1 MVAQCLHCLN
11 VKTIK
16 KKGLQMSTNA
26 MHVAKTGLNAQQV
39 RMQIISNNLANVNTN
54 GFKRDRANFE
64 SLLYQVIRSSGAQ
77 TSVDTE
83 LTSGFSVGTGV
94 NIVNSNKL
102 HSQGSIVSTDNALD
116 LAIDGGGFFQV
127 LLPDGQIVY
136 TRNGAFARN
145 NEGTLTTN
153 SGFILQ
159 PEIVIPAEATKINV
173 SSDGIVSVQIP
184 EQVDAQEV
192 GQLQLA
198 DFQNRTGLQPIG
210 ENFYIETTASGPPV
224 LENPFNAGFGKL
236 IQGSL
241 ESSNVNVIQELVDM
255 IETQRAYE
263 VNSKAITSVDEMLRF
278 VSNNL

>member
-1 MVAQCLHCLN
+1 MG
-11 VKTIK
+11 I
-16 KKGLQMSTNA
+16 NA

-54 GFKRDRANFE
+54 GFKKDRANFE
-64 SLLYQVIRSSGAQ
+64 SLLYQVIKSSGAQ

-94 NIVNSNKL
+94 SIVNANKL
-102 HSQGSIVSTDNALD
+102 HSQGSIVSTDNSLD

-136 TRNGAFARN
+136 TRNGAFSRN
-145 NEGTLTTN
+145 DEGVMTTN
-153 SGFILQ
+153 SGFIIQ
-159 PEIVIPAEATKINV
+159 PEIAIPAEATKINV
-173 SSDGIVSVQIP
+173 SADGIVSVQVP
-184 EQVDAQEV
+184 GQVEAQEV

-198 DFQNRTGLQPIG
+198 DFQNRRGLQPIG
-210 ENFYIETTASGPPV
+210 ENFYVETVASGPPI
-224 LENPFNAGFGKL
+224 LENPFAAGFGKL
-236 IQGSL
+236 VQGSL
-241 ESSNVNVIQELVDM
+241 EASNVNVVQELVDM

-278 VSNNL
+278 VNSNL